1 MTSSERPRR
10 PSKVILLIILLW
22 LVGGALQTIF
32 GLLLAEG
39 GMLEAGTATL
49 VGQILGWGLLV
60 VVFYRYRKRL
70 EDWLRT

>member
-1 MTSSERPRR
+1 MTSSDRPRR

-39 GMLEAGTATL
+39 GMLEPGTATL

-60 VVFYRYRKRL
+60 VIFYWYRKRL

>member
-1 MTSSERPRR
+1 MTSSEKPRR
-10 PSKVILLIILLW
+10 PSKVILLIVLLW
-22 LVGGALQTIF
+22 LVGGALQTVF
-32 GLLLAEG
+32 GLLLVNS

-60 VVFYRYRKRL
+60 VVFYCYRKRL